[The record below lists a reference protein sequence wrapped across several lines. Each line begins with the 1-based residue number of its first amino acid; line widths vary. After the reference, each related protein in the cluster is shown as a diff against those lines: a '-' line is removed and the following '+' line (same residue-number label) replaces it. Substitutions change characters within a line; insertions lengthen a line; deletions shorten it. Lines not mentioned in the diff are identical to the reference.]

1 MKKDS
6 YNKNDKLG
14 LNTGRKDTL
23 HHDYAEREHRLVFR
37 QSSELCLIWL
47 HDILH
52 ISHQAQRPLFAL
64 VLTPLSHA
72 LIPWLNSHLPLQPMH
87 PAASI
92 SFYPSCLALSSLVL
106 SCLILPISCPCYP
119 YLFLLR
125 TPSLSARSLHA
136 LSVSSSFPS
145 LPLLWRSAMM
155 QSQRARPCLIT
166 LIKHPVR

>member
-1 MKKDS
+1 MLKFREKS
-6 YNKNDKLG
+6 YC
-14 LNTGRKDTL
+14 TL
-23 HHDYAEREHRLVFR
+23 SLCWERERRPVFR

-52 ISHQAQRPLFAL
+52 ISHQAQGPLFAL
-64 VLTPLSHA
+64 VLTPLSHP
-72 LIPWLNSHLPLQPMH
+72 LIPWLNSHLPLQLKH

-92 SFYPSCLALSSLVL
+92 SFYPSCLALSSLVS

-119 YLFLLR
+119 HLFLLHA
-125 TPSLSARSLHA
+125 PSLSSPSSHA
-136 LSVSSSFPS
+136 LSVSSSFSS

-155 QSQRARPCLIT
+155 QSQGARPCLIT

>member
-1 MKKDS
+1 MNS
-6 YNKNDKLG
+6 YAKIQG
-14 LNTGRKDTL
+14 GKDTV
-23 HHDYAEREHRLVFR
+23 HYHYAERERRPVFR

-72 LIPWLNSHLPLQPMH
+72 LILWLNSHLPPRTH
-87 PAASI
+87 ASCCI
-92 SFYPSCLALSSLVL
+92 YLFLSFLLSSVL
-106 SCLILPISCPCYP
+106 SCFILPYP
-119 YLFLLR
+119 ANLMSLLSLPLSPAR
-125 TPSLSARSLHA
+125 SLPLSPFPPLHSLSLSASP
-136 LSVSSSFPS
+136 SFSS